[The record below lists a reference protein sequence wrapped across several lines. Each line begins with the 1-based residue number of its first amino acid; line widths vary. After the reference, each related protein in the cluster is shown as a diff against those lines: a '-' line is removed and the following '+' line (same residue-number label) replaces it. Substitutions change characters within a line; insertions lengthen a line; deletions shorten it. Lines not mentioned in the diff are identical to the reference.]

1 MAKDNTRDEAS
12 DGRGSST
19 VVTLD
24 QLCSGELAE
33 VVEVNDRDVRTQT
46 MRLGICGGAMVSCVT
61 RIPAGPIVLRHGLQE
76 IALGRALAKKIS
88 IRKHP
93 INAGREIK
101 VDSRASS

>member
-1 MAKDNTRDEAS
+1 MATNNRDKAP
-12 DGRGSST
+12 DGQGGST

-33 VVEVNDRDVRTQT
+33 VVEVNDHEVRTQA
-46 MRLGICGGAMVSCVT
+46 MRLGICGGAMISCVT
-61 RIPAGPIVLRHGLQE
+61 KVPAGPIVLRHGRQE

-93 INAGREIK
+93 INGGREIK
-101 VDSRASS
+101 VDSRSSS